1 MKNFK
6 VTVNGKTYEVEV
18 EEIGSASAP
27 PPAKRQAATSSAPL
41 PRPVAAVAAP
51 KLEKKAPPP
60 ERTAADGSGTP
71 IPSPMPGNILSVKV
85 QEGDSVTKGQVLI
98 ILEAMKMENEI
109 MAAGDGKIIS
119 VNVTKGA
126 TVSAGD
132 TLLVVQFN

>member
-18 EEIGSASAP
+18 EEIGGSASP
-27 PPAKRQAATSSAPL
+27 PPAKRKAPAASVPS
-41 PRPVAAVAAP
+41 PRPIAAAP
-51 KLEKKAPPP
+51 APAAKPKAAAPDN
-60 ERTAADGSGTP
+60 TAADGSGTP
-71 IPSPMPGNILSVKV
+71 IPSPMPGNILSVNV
-85 QEGDSVTKGQVLI
+85 REGDSVTKGQVLL

-109 MAAGDGKIIS
+109 MAAGDGKVIS